1 MWHWI
6 DDTDGVL
13 RARSGP
19 GEPHEARRLLV
30 RLVASV
36 CLFGMVYGAV
46 MGSFGGLHAD
56 RLWQLL
62 FSASKV
68 PLLLLGTFSLCL
80 PSYFVLNT
88 VAGLRSDFGCAL
100 RLLLAAQVEMTIA
113 LCSLAPLTVLWYL
126 SSGNYH
132 AAIVFNGLAFAVASL
147 ATQASLRRRFRPLVQ
162 RSRKHQILLRAWL
175 GLYIFVGIQLGWL
188 LRPFVGEPNSAV
200 QLFRAD
206 AWGNAY
212 VEVFRHL
219 AGLLLK

>member
-1 MWHWI
+1 
-6 DDTDGVL
+6 
-13 RARSGP
+13 
-19 GEPHEARRLLV
+19 
-30 RLVASV
+30 
-36 CLFGMVYGAV
+36 MVYGTV
-46 MGSFGGLHAD
+46 MGSFGGLRTE
-56 RLWQLL
+56 RLLQLL
-62 FSASKV
+62 YSASKV

-88 VAGLRSDFGCAL
+88 VAGLRSDFDDTL
-100 RLLLAAQVEMTIA
+100 RFLLAAQVEMTLA

-132 AAIVFNGLAFAVASL
+132 AAILFNGLAFAVASL

-162 RSRKHQILLRAWL
+162 RSRKHQVLLRAWL

-200 QLFRAD
+200 QLFRPD

-219 AGLLLK
+219 AGLLPK